1 MSAKEDEGAADGKE
15 LAAIIRRVTEEY
27 GPIAGQD
34 DCSSGLDQVCWV
46 YQLWGAASMEPCV

>member
-1 MSAKEDEGAADGKE
+1 MSAKEDERAEDGKE
-15 LAAIIRRVTEEY
+15 LAVIIRRVTEEY

-46 YQLWGAASMEPCV
+46 